1 MRAGA
6 ACLAALALLG
16 APAVQAAGEAIACG
30 GVGVEERLAL
40 REREGGV
47 ALKLVFVTQK
57 RGGWL
62 ADAEVVVADA
72 KGKELLRTRA
82 DGPICH
88 VNLPEGRYR
97 VTAVLAGATR
107 AASVAVPAK
116 PSARPQQVV
125 FAFPG
130 EPWDGIWASD
140 EEKRQARE

>member
-6 ACLAALALLG
+6 ACLAALALLA

-30 GVGVEERLAL
+30 GVGVEERSAL

-47 ALKLVFVTQK
+47 ALRLLFVTAK

-62 ADAEVVVADA
+62 ADAEVAVVDA
-72 KGKELLRTRA
+72 RGRELLRTRA
-82 DGPICH
+82 DGPVCH
-88 VNLPEGRYR
+88 VSLPEGRYR
-97 VTAVLAGATR
+97 ITAALGGATR
-107 AASVAVPAK
+107 TASVQVPAR
-116 PSARPQQVV
+116 PSRPQQVV

>member
-1 MRAGA
+1 MRATGA
-6 ACLAALALLG
+6 ACAAALALL
-16 APAVQAAGEAIACG
+16 AVPVVHAAGESIACG
-30 GVGVEERLAL
+30 GVGVEERAAL
-40 REREGGV
+40 RAREG
-47 ALKLVFVTQK
+47 AASLKLVFVTAK

-88 VNLPEGRYR
+88 VNLQEGRYR
-97 VTAVLAGATR
+97 ITAALGGATR
-107 AASVAVPAK
+107 AASVTVPAR
-116 PSARPQQVV
+116 PSGPQQLV

>member
-1 MRAGA
+1 MKPSGA
-6 ACLAALALLG
+6 ACAAALALLA
-16 APAVQAAGEAIACG
+16 APVVHAAGEVIACG
-30 GVGVEERLAL
+30 GVGVEERATL
-40 REREGGV
+40 RAREG
-47 ALKLVFVTQK
+47 AASLKLVFVTAK

-72 KGKELLRTRA
+72 KGRELLRTRA

-88 VNLPEGRYR
+88 VTLPEGRYR
-97 VTAVLAGATR
+97 ITAVLAGATR

-116 PSARPQQVV
+116 PSRAQQVV

>member
-1 MRAGA
+1 MISRGA
-6 ACLAALALLG
+6 ACAAALALLAG
-16 APAVQAAGEAIACG
+16 TAAHAAGEAIVCG
-30 GVGVEERLAL
+30 GVGAEERAAL
-40 REREGGV
+40 RAREAGV
-47 ALKLVFVTQK
+47 ALRLVLVTAK

-72 KGKELLRTRA
+72 RGGELLRTRA

-88 VNLPEGRYR
+88 VTLPEGRYR
-97 VTAVLAGATR
+97 VSATLAGVTR
-107 AASVAVPAK
+107 VAGVAVPAR
-116 PSARPQQVV
+116 PARPQQVA

>member
-6 ACLAALALLG
+6 AGLAALALLA
-16 APAVQAAGEAIACG
+16 APPAQSAGESIACG
-30 GVGVEERLAL
+30 GVGVEERSAL

-47 ALKLVFVTQK
+47 ALRLLFVTAK

-62 ADAEVVVADA
+62 ADAEVAVFDVR
-72 KGKELLRTRA
+72 GTQRLRTRA

-88 VNLPEGRYR
+88 VRLPGGRYR
-97 VTAVLAGATR
+97 ITAALGGATR
-107 AASVAVPAK
+107 AASVQVPDN
-116 PSARPQQVV
+116 PVRPQQIV